1 MCNIIDIYQNEIY
14 SLFYELGLDDVED
27 NDEAFTYAVDVVLAA
42 CKIINQDQAK
52 GIIDVDALIEIAAR
66 KNKTSPT
73 HLKAALSSY
82 LISACHKNL
91 LNVQLKKYLYRNRTP
106 SINKFIVLST
116 VMVTAKN

>member
-1 MCNIIDIYQNEIY
+1 M
-14 SLFYELGLDDVED
+14 GLDDVED

-52 GIIDVDALIEIAAR
+52 GIIDALIEIAAR

-91 LNVQLKKYLYRNRTP
+91 SNVQLKKYLYRNRTP